1 MTRSG
6 TGATRGRF
14 VTVEGIEGVGKSTQ
28 AGLIARYLRDAG
40 LRVVETREPGGTE
53 VGEGIREVLLR
64 PAPMPMH
71 AETELLLMFAA
82 RAEHLARVVAP
93 ALARGAWVVCD
104 RFTDAS
110 YAYQGGG
117 RGIPPARIAVLE
129 DFVQGNLMPDLTI
142 LLDAPLDVALART
155 RGRGRADRF
164 ELEGPGFFE
173 AVRAA
178 YLERARCDPRRIR
191 VIDASLTMD
200 EVAAAIR
207 NELARLSI

>member
-1 MTRSG
+1 MTRPGS
-6 TGATRGRF
+6 TWPRGIF
-14 VTVEGIEGVGKSTQ
+14 ITVEGIEGVGKSTQ
-28 AGLIARYLRDAG
+28 VGLVARYLRDAG
-40 LRVVETREPGGTE
+40 LRVVETREPGGTA
-53 VGEGIREVLLR
+53 VGEGIREILLR
-64 PAPMPMH
+64 PAPTPMD
-71 AETELLLMFAA
+71 AATELLLMFAA
-82 RAEHLARVVAP
+82 RAEHIARVVAP
-93 ALARGAWVVCD
+93 ALTDGAWVVSD

-129 DFVQGNLMPDLTI
+129 DFVQGQLMPDLTI

-178 YLERARCDPRRIR
+178 YWERARRDPKRIR
-191 VIDASLTMD
+191 VIDASPPVD

>member
-1 MTRSG
+1 MTRSSTG
-6 TGATRGRF
+6 TTRGRF

-28 AGLIARYLRDAG
+28 ADFVARYFRDAG
-40 LRVVETREPGGTE
+40 LPVVETREPGGTP
-53 VGEGIREVLLR
+53 VGEGIRDILLR
-64 PAPMPMH
+64 PAPTPMH
-71 AETELLLMFAA
+71 AATELLLMFAA
-82 RAEHLARVVAP
+82 RAEHIARVVAP
-93 ALARGAWVVCD
+93 ALAGGAWVVCD

-129 DFVQGNLMPDLTI
+129 DFVQGPLMPDLTI

-155 RGRGRADRF
+155 RGRGRSDRF

-178 YLERARCDPRRIR
+178 YLERARRDPRRIR
-191 VIDASLTMD
+191 VIDASPTMD

>member
-1 MTRSG
+1 MTRPGS
-6 TGATRGRF
+6 TWPRGIF
-14 VTVEGIEGVGKSTQ
+14 ITVEGIEGVGKSTQ
-28 AGLIARYLRDAG
+28 VGLIARYLRDAR
-40 LRVVETREPGGTE
+40 LRAVETREPGGTE

-64 PAPMPMH
+64 PAPTPMD
-71 AETELLLMFAA
+71 AVTELLLMFAA
-82 RAEHLARVVAP
+82 RAEHIARVVAP
-93 ALARGAWVVCD
+93 ALADGAWVVSD

-129 DFVQGNLMPDLTI
+129 DFVQGQLMPDLTI
-142 LLDAPLDVALART
+142 LLDAPLEVALART
-155 RGRGRADRF
+155 CGRGRADRF
-164 ELEGPGFFE
+164 ELEGPGFFQ

-178 YLERARCDPRRIR
+178 YLERARRDPKRIR
-191 VIDASLTMD
+191 VIDASPPVD

>member
-1 MTRSG
+1 MTHSG
-6 TGATRGRF
+6 TGTTRGRF

-40 LRVVETREPGGTE
+40 LPVVETREPGGTE
-53 VGEGIREVLLR
+53 VGEGIREILLR
-64 PAPMPMH
+64 PAPTPMD
-71 AETELLLMFAA
+71 AATELLLMFAA
-82 RAEHLARVVAP
+82 RAEHIARVVAP
-93 ALARGAWVVCD
+93 ALAGGAWVVCD

-117 RGIPPARIAVLE
+117 RGIPRARIAVLE
-129 DFVQGNLMPDLTI
+129 DFVQGKLMPDLTI
-142 LLDAPLDVALART
+142 LLDAPLDVALARA

-178 YLERARCDPRRIR
+178 YLEQARCDPRRIR
-191 VIDASLTMD
+191 VIDASPPVD
-200 EVAAAIR
+200 QVAAAIR

>member
-6 TGATRGRF
+6 TGTTRGRF

-28 AGLIARYLRDAG
+28 VGLIARYLRDAD
-40 LRVVETREPGGTE
+40 LRVVETREPGGTD
-53 VGEGIREVLLR
+53 VGEGIREILLR
-64 PAPMPMH
+64 PAPTSMD

-93 ALARGAWVVCD
+93 ALAGGAWVVCD

-129 DFVQGNLMPDLTI
+129 DFVQGQLMPDLTI

-155 RGRGRADRF
+155 RGRGRSDRF
-164 ELEGPGFFE
+164 ELEGQGFFE

-178 YLERARCDPRRIR
+178 YLERARRDPRRIR
-191 VIDASLTMD
+191 VIDASLTID
-200 EVAAAIR
+200 EAAAAIR

>member
-1 MTRSG
+1 MTRTG
-6 TGATRGRF
+6 TGTARGRF
-14 VTVEGIEGVGKSTQ
+14 LTVEGIEGVGKSTQ

-53 VGEGIREVLLR
+53 VGEGIREILLR
-64 PAPMPMH
+64 PAPTPMD
-71 AETELLLMFAA
+71 AATELLLMFAA
-82 RAEHLARVVAP
+82 RAEHIARVVAP
-93 ALARGAWVVCD
+93 ALAGGAWVVCD

-129 DFVQGNLMPDLTI
+129 DFVQGKLMPDLTI
-142 LLDAPLDVALART
+142 LLDTPLDVALART
-155 RGRGRADRF
+155 HRRGRADRF

-173 AVRAA
+173 AVRTA
-178 YLERARCDPRRIR
+178 YLERARRDPRRIR

-200 EVAAAIR
+200 EVAVAIR

>member
-6 TGATRGRF
+6 TGTTGGRF

-28 AGLIARYLRDAG
+28 AGLIARYLRDG
-40 LRVVETREPGGTE
+40 GFPVVETREPGGTP
-53 VGEGIREVLLR
+53 VGEGIREILLR
-64 PAPMPMH
+64 PAPTPMD
-71 AETELLLMFAA
+71 AATELLLMFAA
-82 RAEHLARVVAP
+82 RAEHIARVVGP
-93 ALARGAWVVCD
+93 ALAGGAWVVCD

-129 DFVQGNLMPDLTI
+129 DFVQGQLMPDLTI
-142 LLDAPLDVALART
+142 LLDAPLDVARART
-155 RGRGRADRF
+155 RGRGRSDRF
-164 ELEGPGFFE
+164 ELEGLRFFE

-178 YLERARCDPRRIR
+178 YLERARRDPRRIR

-200 EVAAAIR
+200 EVAAAIQ

>member
-1 MTRSG
+1 MTRTG
-6 TGATRGRF
+6 TGTTPGRF
-14 VTVEGIEGVGKSTQ
+14 LTVEGIEGVGKSTQ

-53 VGEGIREVLLR
+53 AGEGIREILLR
-64 PAPMPMH
+64 PAPTPMD

-82 RAEHLARVVAP
+82 RAEHIARVISP
-93 ALARGAWVVCD
+93 ALAGGAWVVCD

-117 RGIPPARIAVLE
+117 RGIPRARIAVLE
-129 DFVQGNLMPDLTI
+129 DFVQGQLMPDLTI
-142 LLDAPLDVALART
+142 LLDAPLDVGLART

-178 YLERARCDPRRIR
+178 YLERARRDPRRIR
-191 VIDASLTMD
+191 VIDASLTVD

>member
-1 MTRSG
+1 MTGSG
-6 TGATRGRF
+6 TGTTRGRF

-28 AGLIARYLRDAG
+28 ADLIARYLRDAG

-71 AETELLLMFAA
+71 AETEVLLMFAA
-82 RAEHLARVVAP
+82 RAEHIARVVAP
-93 ALARGAWVVCD
+93 ALAGGAWVVCD

-129 DFVQGNLMPDLTI
+129 DFVQGKLMPDLTI

-178 YLERARCDPRRIR
+178 YLERARRDPRRIR

>member
-1 MTRSG
+1 MTRSSTG
-6 TGATRGRF
+6 TTRGRF

-28 AGLIARYLRDAG
+28 AGVVARYFRDAG
-40 LRVVETREPGGTE
+40 LPVVETREPGGTP
-53 VGEGIREVLLR
+53 VGEGIRDILLR
-64 PAPMPMH
+64 PTPTPMH
-71 AETELLLMFAA
+71 AATELLLMFAA
-82 RAEHLARVVAP
+82 RAEHIARVVAP
-93 ALARGAWVVCD
+93 ALAGGDWVVCD

-129 DFVQGNLMPDLTI
+129 DFVQGPLMPDLTI

-155 RGRGRADRF
+155 RGRGRSDRF

-178 YLERARCDPRRIR
+178 YLERARRDPRRIR

>member
-1 MTRSG
+1 MTRSDAR
-6 TGATRGRF
+6 TTRGRF
-14 VTVEGIEGVGKSTQ
+14 LTVEGIEGVGKSTQ
-28 AGLIARYLRDAG
+28 AGLIARYLYDAG
-40 LRVVETREPGGTE
+40 LRVVETREPGGTQ
-53 VGEGIREVLLR
+53 VGEGIREILLR
-64 PAPMPMH
+64 PAPTPMD

-82 RAEHLARVVAP
+82 RAEHIARVVAP
-93 ALARGAWVVCD
+93 ALAGGAWVVCD

-117 RGIPPARIAVLE
+117 RGIPRARIAVLE
-129 DFVQGNLMPDLTI
+129 DFVQGQLMPDLTI

-178 YLERARCDPRRIR
+178 YLERARRDPGRIR
-191 VIDASLTMD
+191 VIDASPPMD

>member
-1 MTRSG
+1 
-6 TGATRGRF
+6 
-14 VTVEGIEGVGKSTQ
+14 
-28 AGLIARYLRDAG
+28 
-40 LRVVETREPGGTE
+40 
-53 VGEGIREVLLR
+53 
-64 PAPMPMH
+64 
-71 AETELLLMFAA
+71 MFAA
-82 RAEHLARVVAP
+82 RAEHIARVVAP
-93 ALARGAWVVCD
+93 ALAGGAWVVCD

-129 DFVQGNLMPDLTI
+129 DFVQGKLMPDLTI

-155 RGRGRADRF
+155 GGRGRADRF

-178 YLERARCDPRRIR
+178 YLERARRDPRRIR

>member
-1 MTRSG
+1 MKRPGSALPRSVFI
-6 TGATRGRF
+6 TI
-14 VTVEGIEGVGKSTQ
+14 EGIEGVGKSTQ

-53 VGEGIREVLLR
+53 VGEGIREILLR
-64 PAPMPMH
+64 PAPTPMD

-93 ALARGAWVVCD
+93 ALADGAWVVCD

-117 RGIPPARIAVLE
+117 RGMPPARIAVLE
-129 DFVQGNLMPDLTI
+129 DFVHGGLNPHLTI

-155 RGRGRADRF
+155 CGRGRVDRF

-178 YLERARCDPRRIR
+178 YLERARRDPKRIR
-191 VIDASLTMD
+191 VIDASPPVD

>member
-1 MTRSG
+1 MTPTG
-6 TGATRGRF
+6 TGTARGRF
-14 VTVEGIEGVGKSTQ
+14 VTIEGIEGVGKSTQ

-40 LRVVETREPGGTE
+40 LPVVETREPGGTE
-53 VGEGIREVLLR
+53 VGEGIREILLR
-64 PAPMPMH
+64 PGPTPMD

-82 RAEHLARVVAP
+82 RAEHIARVVAP
-93 ALARGAWVVCD
+93 ALAGGAWVVCD

-129 DFVQGNLMPDLTI
+129 DFVQGKLMPDLTI

>member
-6 TGATRGRF
+6 TGTTRGRF

-53 VGEGIREVLLR
+53 VGEGIREILLR
-64 PAPMPMH
+64 PAPTPMD
-71 AETELLLMFAA
+71 AATELLLMFAA
-82 RAEHLARVVAP
+82 RAEHIARVVAP
-93 ALARGAWVVCD
+93 ALAGGAWVVCD

-117 RGIPPARIAVLE
+117 RGISPARIAVLE
-129 DFVQGNLMPDLTI
+129 EFVQGQLMPDLTI
-142 LLDAPLDVALART
+142 LLDAPIDVALART

-178 YLERARCDPRRIR
+178 YLERARRDPKRIR

-207 NELARLSI
+207 NQLARLSI

>member
-1 MTRSG
+1 MTRTG
-6 TGATRGRF
+6 TGTARGRF
-14 VTVEGIEGVGKSTQ
+14 LTVEGIEGVGKSTQ

-53 VGEGIREVLLR
+53 VGEGIREILLR
-64 PAPMPMH
+64 PAPTPMD
-71 AETELLLMFAA
+71 AATELLLMFAA
-82 RAEHLARVVAP
+82 RAEHIARVVAP
-93 ALARGAWVVCD
+93 ALAGGAWVVCD

-117 RGIPPARIAVLE
+117 RGIPPARIAVIE
-129 DFVQGNLMPDLTI
+129 DFVQGKLMPDLTI
-142 LLDAPLDVALART
+142 LLDTPLDVALART
-155 RGRGRADRF
+155 HRRGRADRF

-173 AVRAA
+173 AVRTA
-178 YLERARCDPRRIR
+178 YLERARRDPRRIR

-200 EVAAAIR
+200 EVAVAIR